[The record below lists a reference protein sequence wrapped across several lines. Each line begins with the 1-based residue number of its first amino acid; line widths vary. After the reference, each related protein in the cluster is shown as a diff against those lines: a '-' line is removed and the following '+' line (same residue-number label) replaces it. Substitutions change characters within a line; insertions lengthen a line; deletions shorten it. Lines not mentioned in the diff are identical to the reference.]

1 MPPRPKKL
9 PAMTEIERE
18 DRISRALL
26 RVEQGLSYRQA
37 AKEIGVSFGTIYGR
51 FRGRKSR
58 VKAQEARMKLT
69 FLEEI
74 IIEKMLLTALYL
86 GKPYT
91 QTYFVQAVNSFL
103 QAQGESNP
111 EKITR
116 QWYRHFRRRHP
127 SMDAREFSIL
137 HNPSHTQYVEDVIES
152 WFKKFLAVCN
162 SYNISIANTYCI
174 EEFGYVPGQAF
185 PNTQSLSTD
194 TTKQTNKT
202 DHLNIDPT
210 LSPFSHSHSGNEIIQ
225 NKNLNSFFSAGATT
239 ERLLDAEGQ
248 VIIPPPPPNTFTF
261 IETISADNCILPPYV
276 VYQNSSNFDPK
287 LLIHS
292 NLSSKKPLSSSF
304 NYNSFRFGST
314 KTGWLDSTL
323 IMDWI
328 QNHFD
333 PLTRTKAAGGYRLI
347 LLDTNAIHFSIKFL
361 EYGIKNKIIFLFLPP
376 LNYKLSPF
384 SHQSL
389 LPLKSDIYKVPTQSD
404 INLTSFNHFRPTSSN
419 FFDAINEIRQQVL
432 SATAIA
438 FLWECSGL
446 VSYNPSIILATL
458 KIPPENQG
466 DELLASDLPSFSRL
480 YVTYLPIKDL
490 DVDISILVEGGHPTK
505 CINTPTL
512 PPSVSSNF
520 DTFWK
525 SEISKGSGEN
535 CDSGSNLLLPVSS
548 PSVTVASV
556 SKSTTSTDIINLTS
570 QGSASHP
577 CSFSSFYSD
586 SIKNSPATSERS
598 DSFSSITDSSFTFR
612 NLNQSSCT
620 RTLSPVSSQTT
631 ISPGSFQNHWSFSD
645 FDLFSSSLQLM
656 SEDSN
661 NKTPLTVFELAADSA
676 AKNKAFNEMQLR
688 RQKEII
694 EMISGIKSSLKN
706 LSQLVHSIDET
717 TENKICTQTA
727 EKFNSNSGG
736 NMKTKEDCISI
747 IENLQKDLAK
757 VVNYP
762 EMDIDQFKAASRSNE
777 LVEKFLREQVRRA
790 STGKLKHE
798 CLPSSVHP
806 NASRNH
812 GFPGFFSKPS
822 SNNNGEFLSPI
833 LQAESQRQETGLY
846 ENKYSP
852 HRSMSLSSAKN
863 INDLALNSQTWTS
876 GSFQGSQSTGHYNSD
891 SKKNPMS
898 IDNINN
904 SPLPSIVSVRH
915 YHNSSSPTSKYRQ
928 FPNSRHP
935 PRDYG
940 NPRNPSLNVLPPLGS
955 VTSKSFGP
963 DYSYS
968 PNESLYLPSSAVIGN
983 SFQNRKMSSPSF
995 LPPLYGSQSIDPAD
1009 EKASQSTQQISQ
1021 FLDQVGP
1028 KNFK

>member
-9 PAMTEIERE
+9 PAMTEMERE

-74 IIEKMLLTALYL
+74 IIEKMLLTAVYL

-91 QTYFVQAVNSFL
+91 QTYFVQAANSFL

-162 SYNISIANTYCI
+162 SYNISIENTYCI
-174 EEFGYVPGQAF
+174 DEFGYVPGQAF
-185 PNTQSLSTD
+185 PNSQAPSSD
-194 TTKQTNKT
+194 TAKQTNT
-202 DHLNIDPT
+202 TNHNIDPT
-210 LSPFSHSHSGNEIIQ
+210 LSLSQPHSGNKIIQ
-225 NKNLNSFFSAGATT
+225 NKTLNSFFSAGATT

-261 IETISADNCILPPYV
+261 IETISADNCVLPPYV

-292 NLSSKKPLSSSF
+292 NLSSKKHISSSF

-389 LPLKSDIYKVPTQSD
+389 LPLKSDIYKVPSQSD

-432 SATAIA
+432 SATVIA
-438 FLWECSGL
+438 SLWECSGL

-466 DELLASDLPSFSRL
+466 DELLASDSPSFSRL

-490 DVDISILVEGGHPTK
+490 DVDISILVDSGHPTK
-505 CINTPTL
+505 CINTSTL
-512 PPSVSSNF
+512 PPSVASNF
-520 DTFWK
+520 DSFWK
-525 SEISKGSGEN
+525 PEISKGSGEN
-535 CDSGSNLLLPVSS
+535 CDSGSTLLLPASS
-548 PSVTVASV
+548 PSVY
-556 SKSTTSTDIINLTS
+556 KSTSTDIINLTS

-577 CSFSSFYSD
+577 FSPFYFD
-586 SIKNSPATSERS
+586 SIKNSPAASERS
-598 DSFSSITDSSFTFR
+598 DSFSSFTFR
-612 NLNQSSCT
+612 NLDQFSYT

-661 NKTPLTVFELAADSA
+661 NKNPLTVFELAADSA

-694 EMISGIKSSLKN
+694 EMISGIKSGLKN
-706 LSQLVHSIDET
+706 LSLLVHSIDET
-717 TENKICTQTA
+717 TENKVGTQTA
-727 EKFNSNSGG
+727 EKFNSSG
-736 NMKTKEDCISI
+736 NMKTKEDCIAI
-747 IENLQKDLAK
+747 IENLQKDLVK
-757 VVNYP
+757 VINYP

-777 LVEKFLREQVRRA
+777 RVEKFLREQVRRA

-798 CLPSSVHP
+798 YLPGSVHP
-806 NASRNH
+806 NASQSH
-812 GFPGFFSKPS
+812 GFPGVFSKP
-822 SNNNGEFLSPI
+822 NNNGEFLSPI
-833 LQAESQRQETGLY
+833 LQAESQRQEPGYY
-846 ENKYSP
+846 ENKHSH
-852 HRSMSLSSAKN
+852 HRSMSLSSVKN

-904 SPLPSIVSVRH
+904 SPLPSIAPVRH

-935 PRDYG
+935 SRDSG
-940 NPRNPSLNVLPPLGS
+940 NSRNPSLTVLPPLGS
-955 VTSKSFGP
+955 ATFKSFGP
-963 DYSYS
+963 DYNYS
-968 PNESLYLPSSAVIGN
+968 PNESLYLPSSAAIAN
-983 SFQNRKMSSPSF
+983 SFPNRKTSSQSF
-995 LPPLYGSQSIDPAD
+995 LPPLYGSQSIGPAD
-1009 EKASQSTQQISQ
+1009 EKASQSTQQNSQ